1 MTYDLWSKKAVYVAD
16 AEEADQERFV
26 KELTDMAYEAQDY
39 MLTNQ
44 QTIVHRK
51 AKKVA
56 PTREE
61 RMLDLDVAR
70 SSCDGECQAGSACR
84 KLLEASKKASE
95 KLEDKLKEKNVDTKA
110 TKKNMQRD
118 TQDFRTLQNKYNKLE
133 SDYLKECVKSQSAE
147 EALKIIKDHLG
158 FGKDDRAMRSPQS
171 PPASKKRGRTKKL
184 SPVRRIMIIMQ
195 AGSKLGLTT

>member
-95 KLEDKLKEKNVDTKA
+95 KLEDKLKEKNADTK
-110 TKKNMQRD
+110 TTQKN
-118 TQDFRTLQNKYNKLE
+118 
-133 SDYLKECVKSQSAE
+133 V
-147 EALKIIKDHLG
+147 
-158 FGKDDRAMRSPQS
+158 
-171 PPASKKRGRTKKL
+171 
-184 SPVRRIMIIMQ
+184 
-195 AGSKLGLTT
+195 